1 MTTTTTKLTN
11 SQKKQL
17 KVYAE
22 EIRGLV
28 KSTLESAVRIGQ
40 ILKDV
45 RDNIL
50 PSREWQKWVDDE
62 FEGNIKHDSANNWI
76 NVADLY
82 AEYALKYEDGLS
94 KLSLSSLYKLSRTT
108 IDPEVKETVLQLAQ
122 NNEPLD
128 RNEMDAVVRVY
139 RKAKMVD
146 AGIEPYL
153 INELSELD
161 IAENP
166 KELATLRNL
175 SKRKRE
181 AVSKLIAAGAAS
193 DTKEAI
199 KQLSLVSAA
208 KLEPEEQVEVNYTQ
222 IKEANYSDIYSVP
235 SNSVNVCIIEAP
247 LRYSYIDELNTLS
260 VELERIL
267 REGGFAIITLG
278 HKALMF
284 AGDRLEPLKGLHVL
298 CLRRSPGRTRSI
310 IGTNIMSASVFAA
323 LAYKAPYH
331 APKEMIV
338 DLQTII
344 EPDEDVMLEGT
355 EEVVSGLEAG
365 FKRFLQAL
373 TRPDDVIMHYIASEN
388 HFNIREELLAESI
401 ELKASAFFSVH

>member
-1 MTTTTTKLTN
+1 MTTTTTKLSN

-17 KVYAE
+17 NSYAE

-50 PSREWQKWVDDE
+50 PSGEWQKWVDDE
-62 FEGNIKHDSANNWI
+62 FNGNIKHDSANNWI

-82 AEYALKYEDGLS
+82 AEYSTQYEDGLS
-94 KLSLSSLYKLSRTT
+94 KLSLSSLYKLSRNT
-108 IDPEVKETVLQLAQ
+108 IDPKVKETVLQLAQ

-166 KELATLRNL
+166 KELTTLRNL

-199 KQLSLVSAA
+199 KQLSLVAA
-208 KLEPEEQVEVNYTQ
+208 SKVEPQTQVEVAYTQ
-222 IKEANYSDIYSVP
+222 IKEASYSDIYSVP

-267 REGGFAIITLG
+267 MEGGFAIITLG
-278 HKALMF
+278 HKALLF
-284 AGDRLEPLKGLHVL
+284 AGDRLEPLKALHVL

-323 LAYKAPYH
+323 LAYKAPYR

-344 EPDEDVMLEGT
+344 EPDEDTPIEGT

-365 FKRFLQAL
+365 FKRFLHAL
-373 TRPDDVIMHYIASEN
+373 TQPDDVVMHYIASDN

-401 ELKASAFFSVH
+401 ELKASAFFTVN